1 MRDWAFWLW
10 ALVGAA
16 LALSAVSLGPLL
28 GLPVLLAIVLLAWQP
43 RTRSSAWGIFV
54 GFGALLLLV
63 AYLNRDVPGDRH
75 LDARPWL
82 VAGIVLVATGL
93 IGEGWRSRMSSGQR

>member
-28 GLPVLLAIVLLAWQP
+28 GLPVLLAIGLLAWQR
-43 RTRSSAWGIFV
+43 RTRSAAWGIFV
-54 GFGALLLLV
+54 GFGALLLFI
-63 AYLNRDVPGDRH
+63 AYLHRDEPGDPH

-82 VAGIVLVATGL
+82 VAGIVVVAIGV
-93 IGEGWRSRMSSGQR
+93 IGEALRSRRT

>member
-16 LALSAVSLGPLL
+16 LALSAFSLGPLL
-28 GLPVLLAIVLLAWQP
+28 GLPVLLAILLLAWRP
-43 RTRSSAWGIFV
+43 RTRSSAWGLLI
-54 GFGALLLLV
+54 GFGAVLLFI
-63 AYLNRDVPGDRH
+63 AYLNRDQPGDEH

-82 VAGIVLVATGL
+82 VAGVVVVATGV
-93 IGEGWRSRMSSGQR
+93 IGATLRSRRA